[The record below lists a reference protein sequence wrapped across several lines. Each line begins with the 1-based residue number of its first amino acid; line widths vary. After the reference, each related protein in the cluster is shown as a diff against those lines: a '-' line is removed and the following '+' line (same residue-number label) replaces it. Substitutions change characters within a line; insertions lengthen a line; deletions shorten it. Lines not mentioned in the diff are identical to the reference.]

1 MTFKQNVDDF
11 RDSLSFKLLEILRKV
26 AKNVIC
32 SDALV
37 QKEYFVSEKR
47 ILEDSDVIIICTPHE
62 QYRAIITEKPIID
75 IWRITQ
81 NKSLF

>member
-1 MTFKQNVDDF
+1 MKIDTVV
-11 RDSLSFKLLEILRKV
+11 EILRKV

-32 SDALV
+32 SDALL
-37 QKEYFVSEKR
+37 QKEYFVSENQL
-47 ILEDSDVIIICTPHE
+47 LEDSDVIIIATPHN

-81 NKSLF
+81 NVSLF